1 VFDEPAGQRR
11 YLSVVYIL
19 VVHSIWHS
27 YAACDTSHSAF
38 GFRGTTGVSSDWF
51 LRESHLVRR
60 QTMKFRFETSP
71 KRSELSALMPV
82 IALLSAATL
91 AKLGVAAQFFHFTH

>member
-1 VFDEPAGQRR
+1 
-11 YLSVVYIL
+11 
-19 VVHSIWHS
+19 
-27 YAACDTSHSAF
+27 
-38 GFRGTTGVSSDWF
+38 
-51 LRESHLVRR
+51 
-60 QTMKFRFETSP
+60 MKFRFQSGP